1 MGSLMSETLAV
12 VLMNIRSLPQRIWM
26 SLATLLAVAIV
37 VAVLLAFLS
46 MVTGFQKTVQNTG
59 SDDFAVIMRAGAQS
73 EINSVLLREQINLIE
88 LAPGIERD
96 AQGPVV
102 SGELYVIVDAKK
114 RDTGSKVNLP
124 LRGISSRGIEV
135 RQGFELVK
143 GRMFEPGKNELVI
156 GRSAL
161 QEFTGFEMGK
171 PVKLGKT
178 EWIVVGVFAAGGS
191 VFGSEIWADLKTV
204 QSQFHRGSSVQIM
217 RVKLQQSGDLSPIK
231 EYADKEPQLNLDI
244 KTERQYYVDQ
254 SQSMKALIYMGWGLS
269 IAMALG
275 ALAGALNTM
284 YTSVAQR
291 ATEIATLRAIGFSGV
306 SAFFGTLVESLVLA
320 VIGGLIGA
328 LAAMLFF
335 DGLTAST
342 LGGNFTQI
350 VFDFSIT
357 LDSVWSAVKLA
368 LFIGLIGGFFPA
380 LRAARLPVQLAFRI

>member
-1 MGSLMSETLAV
+1 MGSIISETLAV
-12 VLMNIRSLPQRIWM
+12 VAMNIRSLPQRIWM
-26 SLATLLAVAIV
+26 SLATLFAVAIV
-37 VAVLLAFLS
+37 VAVLLAFLA
-46 MVTGFQKTVQNTG
+46 MVNGFQETVQNTG
-59 SDDFAVIMRAGAQS
+59 SDEFAVIMRAGSQS

-88 LAPGIERD
+88 VAPGI
-96 AQGPVV
+96 AQDDRGPII

-114 RDTGSKVNLP
+114 RGTGSKVNLP

-135 RQGFELVK
+135 RQGFDLVA
-143 GRMFEPGKNELVI
+143 GRMFEPGRNELVV

-161 QEFTGFEMGK
+161 QEFTGFELGNT
-171 PVKLGKT
+171 VRLGKT
-178 EWIVVGVFAAGGS
+178 EWSVVGVFAADGS

-204 QSQFHRGSSVQIM
+204 QSQFNRGSSVQLM
-217 RVKLQQSGDLSPIK
+217 RVKLQQPGNLEPLK
-231 EYADKEPQLNLDI
+231 AYAEKEPQLNLDI
-244 KTERQYYVDQ
+244 KTERQYYIDQ

-291 ATEIATLRAIGFSGV
+291 ATEIATLRAIGFSGT
-306 SAFFGTLVESLVLA
+306 SAFFGTLIESLALA

-328 LAAMLFF
+328 LAAMIFF

-350 VFDFSIT
+350 VFDFSISFASV
-357 LDSVWSAVKLA
+357 LDAVKLA
-368 LFIGLIGGFFPA
+368 LCIGLIGGFFPA
-380 LRAARLPVQLAFRI
+380 LRAARLPVQLAFRL